1 MNMRLQLREMA
12 TNDMIEFGELP
23 AIIGRDAT
31 ADIQLDDPTLPPFQC
46 MIGEEADDGAFVL
59 NLRND
64 FPLYVNGRQVM
75 RADLLHGDILTIG
88 QNRFA
93 FLCEAALHRPLMLV

>member
-1 MNMRLQLREMA
+1 MRLQLREMA
-12 TNDMIEFGELP
+12 TNDTIEFGELP
-23 AIIGRDAT
+23 AIIGRDST

-46 MIGEEADDGAFVL
+46 MIGEEADDSAFVL

-64 FPLYVNGRQVM
+64 FPLYVNGRQIM
-75 RADLLHGDILTIG
+75 RAELLHGDILTIG

-93 FLCEAALHRPLMLV
+93 FLCEAAFHRPLMLV